1 MKNVRETTFSPTIRQ
16 YIYATNRN
24 PGEKVFNQ
32 AIAQISDQDY
42 STALDTLLT
51 AKTNTAISQII
62 ATLGGEEKVRKNPS
76 VLATILTYT
85 YGAPNVQHKEKVT
98 NGDFVA
104 ARTDKVIV
112 AEKTL
117 ATQS

>member
-1 MKNVRETTFSPTIRQ
+1 MKNVREKTFSPVIRR
-16 YIYATNRN
+16 YIYGANRS

-51 AKTNTAISQII
+51 AKTNTAIIQII

-85 YGAPNVQHKEKVT
+85 YGVPDIQSKEKVK
-98 NGDFVA
+98 NADYKK
-104 ARTDKVIV
+104 ARTDKVIA
-112 AEKTL
+112 AEKEL
-117 ATQS
+117 AKKS